1 MDLWKSTEY
10 QLDIGMIFKKM
21 YCHKCGTKL
30 KKEKTSKILK
40 KGDKEFSRHVAGMT
54 AIGPGYNKVYTYY
67 YVCPKC
73 KNAITY
79 EAQLKISKIQKQK
92 SRNILNDDEIK

>member
-1 MDLWKSTEY
+1 MDLHKSVGF
-10 QLDIGMIFKKM
+10 QIDAGMIFKKM

-30 KKEKTSKILK
+30 KKEKTSTILRN
-40 KGDKEFSRHVAGMT
+40 GDKGFSRHSGKGIT
-54 AIGPGYNKVYTYY
+54 FGPGYNKVYTYY
-67 YVCPKC
+67 YVCPQC